1 MQVYLGLLMC
11 VLWGVL
17 FVTKTFK
24 ERQISMQQDKQA
36 ATASDFSVMFTNLPA
51 DFTKESL
58 QEKLDLYAENMKDSL
73 IYPAIGPSKTKA
85 EEYDGKFTIVNF
97 NPVRAYY

>member
-1 MQVYLGLLMC
+1 MALIGLGSKLFATYSWENKRYYVVQVYLGLLMC

-17 FVTKTFK
+17 FVVKTFK

-51 DFTKESL
+51 DFTK
-58 QEKLDLYAENMKDSL
+58 
-73 IYPAIGPSKTKA
+73 
-85 EEYDGKFTIVNF
+85 
-97 NPVRAYY
+97 